1 MSAMQTFVRIVPV
14 ALILS
19 AGCDDFTGWR
29 TEQAPGP
36 AVAEQKPEPSPS
48 AEEVS
53 DPHQEETIE
62 QVLEFVGRLNQ
73 TSEPIERPTPSQE
86 PAVASAA
93 EHQPARSTALVN
105 RPLDVND
112 AADLVGEAPQPPPP
126 PQPAMPVIE
135 SVFIPTQL
143 AADLAEAGPE
153 MTQTTNSP
161 LSATEP
167 PPGQISL
174 DELIAALGKRVEEH
188 PEDTVG
194 TAPAPAGGR

>member
-105 RPLDVND
+105 RPLRRSHHHRPNR
-112 AADLVGEAPQPPPP
+112 PCR
-126 PQPAMPVIE
+126 
-135 SVFIPTQL
+135 SSSRSS
-143 AADLAEAGPE
+143 
-153 MTQTTNSP
+153 SP
-161 LSATEP
+161 LNWQPT
-167 PPGQISL
+167 
-174 DELIAALGKRVEEH
+174 
-188 PEDTVG
+188 
-194 TAPAPAGGR
+194 